1 MCQKKA
7 DSETQGEWVPKDD
20 DTLMETVV
28 DENAGTL
35 MEPLCN
41 AMDLTLGESYLQE
54 GLGVQCVGASVTEVE
69 EKYPYL
75 LVGFGVS
82 LGRPV

>member
-1 MCQKKA
+1 
-7 DSETQGEWVPKDD
+7 
-20 DTLMETVV
+20 METVV

-54 GLGVQCVGASVTEVE
+54 GLGVQCVGASVTEVGE
-69 EKYPYL
+69 KITRIMYKYPYL
-75 LVGFGVS
+75 LFGFGVS
-82 LGRPV
+82 LSSFI

>member
-54 GLGVQCVGASVTEVE
+54 GLGVQCVGASVTEVG
-69 EKYPYL
+69 EKITRIMY
-75 LVGFGVS
+75 
-82 LGRPV
+82 